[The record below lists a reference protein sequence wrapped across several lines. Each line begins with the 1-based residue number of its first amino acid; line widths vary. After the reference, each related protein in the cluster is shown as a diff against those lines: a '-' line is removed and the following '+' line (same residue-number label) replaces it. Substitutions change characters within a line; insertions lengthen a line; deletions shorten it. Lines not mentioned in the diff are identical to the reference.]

1 MFTYFVYLFSILR
14 LYTFFSIF
22 LIFSLYIFLVYILFS
37 ILLCSI
43 FSLFVVVINSS
54 IFFQLSRLTSRHP
67 PQHIADDDDDQDG
80 SGVSLALPKGRLETL
95 EQSPPVEEVRQ
106 HLASRDLFSL
116 GALAL
121 V

>member
-1 MFTYFVYLFSILR
+1 M
-14 LYTFFSIF
+14 
-22 LIFSLYIFLVYILFS
+22 
-37 ILLCSI
+37 
-43 FSLFVVVINSS
+43 FVVVINSKY
-54 IFFQLSRLTSRHP
+54 FFQLSRLTSRHP

-80 SGVSLALPKGRLETL
+80 SGVSLALSEGRLETL

-116 GALAL
+116 DALAL